1 MRILALNSSA
11 RTGGE
16 SRTELMLNHLVK
28 GMRQAGAMVDV
39 VHLRKKQIKNCI
51 GCYTC
56 MTKTP
61 GQCVHKD
68 DMTLEMFPKWL
79 ESDIVVYASPLF
91 HYSVNATMKTFIER
105 TFPVVQPFL
114 EQHGDIVYHPLRY
127 KYPAVALLSVAGFPH
142 ESVFDQLSSWANH
155 TFGKNGRQPDVKL
168 VAEIYRPAS
177 EIMIRYKDKIKDILD
192 ATEQAGQELV
202 KYMKISPHTM
212 ARIKQPLDET
222 KTIIGL
228 ANIYWEACITE
239 RVTPKQF
246 RQKRMVPRPDSIENH
261 MAVLRIGFNP
271 EAAGDMRAILQFDF
285 SGEVQGSCYFVVEN
299 GTVRATLG
307 TAENPDLTIK
317 SPFEV
322 WADIMTGKAD
332 GTQMFMEQKY
342 TAAGDIA
349 LLMKFGQLFGG

>member
-1 MRILALNSSA
+1 MKILALNSSA

-16 SRTELMLNHLVK
+16 SRTELLLNHLVK
-28 GMRQAGAMVDV
+28 GMRQVGAAVSV
-39 VHLRKKQIKNCI
+39 VHLRKKNIKNCI

-61 GQCVHKD
+61 GQCIHKD
-68 DMTLEMFPKWL
+68 DMTLELFPVWL

-105 TFPVVQPFL
+105 TFPVHQPFL

-127 KYPAVALLSVAGFPH
+127 RYPAIVLLSVAGFPH
-142 ESVFDQLSSWANH
+142 QSVFDQLSVWANH
-155 TFGKNGRQPDVKL
+155 TFGKSNRQPGVKL
-168 VAEIYRPAS
+168 LAEIYRPAS
-177 EIMIRYKDKIKDILD
+177 EIMIRYKDKISDILD

-202 KYMKISPHTM
+202 KDMKISPHAM

-222 KTIIGL
+222 EAVVGL
-228 ANIYWEACITE
+228 ANIHWQTCIDE

-246 RQKRMVPRPDSIENH
+246 RLRRIVPRPDSIDNL
-261 MAVLRIGFNP
+261 MAVLRVGFNP
-271 EAAGDMRAILQFDF
+271 ETAGDIKATLQFEF
-285 SGEVQGSCYFVVEN
+285 SGEVQGSCYLVIEN
-299 GTVRATLG
+299 ATIRAMSG
-307 TAENPDLTIK
+307 IAKNPDLTIK

-322 WADIMTGKAD
+322 WADIITGKAD

-342 TAAGDIA
+342 SADGDMD
-349 LLMKFGQLFGG
+349 LLMRLSKLFG